1 MGEHTFDLTSEQQL
15 ANLMG
20 PGGGPALI
28 DFWAGWCGPCK
39 AMAPIYDS
47 VAQTYADSEVG
58 FYKLDTENQKH
69 LARHF
74 RIRSIPTIVLVND
87 GKIVDVVVGRMDA
100 KRLGKKVDWLISKA
114 RGESALSR
122 LVGRLRGS

>member
-28 DFWAGWCGPCK
+28 DFWAGWCGPCR

-100 KRLGKKVDWLISKA
+100 KRLGKKVEWLISKA

>member
-1 MGEHTFDLTSEQQL
+1 MGAHTFDLTTEKQL
-15 ANLMG
+15 ADLMG

-28 DFWAGWCGPCK
+28 DFWAGWCGPCR
-39 AMAPIYDS
+39 AMAPIYEG
-47 VAQTYADSEVG
+47 VAAQYADSEVG

-74 RIRSIPTIVLVND
+74 RIRSIPTIVVVYD
-87 GKIVDVVVGRMDA
+87 GQIVDVLVGRQSA
-100 KRLGKKVDWLISKA
+100 KKLSKKVDWLISKS

-122 LVGRLRGS
+122 LVGRFRS